1 MTKTHNVTMQCDFDS
16 RYNHK
21 RLKKVESKGSYYC
34 MYVIGTRAAMD
45 DAFAR
50 SSHIPLG
57 EKWLAS
63 MKYKSDIKVIFKVG
77 TFANG
82 KTYSNGYG
90 EEINGV
96 KRRANTIL
104 MDVVR
109 GSNTDQTTNLVHTM
123 LEQDDNL
130 FAHLIMVWHGRFD
143 KDEISEQ
150 EAESNVAEHV
160 GEKFCC
166 VPHNKR
172 FKPEQS
178 PRQRRLKS
186 YPIVYS

>member
-1 MTKTHNVTMQCDFDS
+1 MAKTHNVTLQCDFDS
-16 RYNHK
+16 RYNYK
-21 RLKKVESKGSYYC
+21 RVKKVDSKGAYYC
-34 MYVIGTRAAMD
+34 MYVVGTSSAID

-63 MKYKSDIKVIFKVG
+63 MERNSDIEVIFKVG

-82 KTYSNGYG
+82 QTYTNGYG
-90 EEINGV
+90 EEANGV
-96 KRRANTIL
+96 KKRANTIL

-109 GSNTDQTTNLVHTM
+109 GSNTDHTTNLVHTM
-123 LEQDDNL
+123 LEQNENL
-130 FAHLIMVWHGRFD
+130 FAHLVMVWHSSFN
-143 KDEISEQ
+143 KDEISEA
-150 EAESNVAEHV
+150 EAEFKVSDHV
-160 GEKFCC
+160 GEKFCR

-172 FKPEQS
+172 FKKEQT

-186 YPIVYS
+186 YSIVY